1 VPRRRLAELGGTAN
15 LLRMADQSTQ
25 SITVDAPAA
34 DVMAVIADFPS
45 YPQWVAAAKKV
56 EVEQTGDDGRATRVH
71 FVLDAGAVKDDY
83 VLDYTWDGDRQ
94 VSWTLVTGQMQ
105 KRQDGSY
112 TLVESDGKTEVT
124 YSITIDLSIPML
136 GMIKR
141 KAEKVILDTALKEL
155 KKRVEG

>member
-1 VPRRRLAELGGTAN
+1 
-15 LLRMADQSTQ
+15 MADQSTQ

-34 DVMAVIADFPS
+34 DVMAVIADFAS

-56 EVEQTGDDGRATRVH
+56 EVVEDGDDGRARRVH

-83 VLDYTWDGDRQ
+83 VLEYTWDGDRK
-94 VSWTLVTGQMQ
+94 VSWTLVEGQMQ
-105 KRQDGSY
+105 KRNDGSY
-112 TLVESDGKTEVT
+112 TLAEKDGATEVT

>member
-1 VPRRRLAELGGTAN
+1 
-15 LLRMADQSTQ
+15 MADQSTQ

-34 DVMAVIADFPS
+34 DVMAVIADFPA
-45 YPQWVAAAKKV
+45 YPQWVAAAK
-56 EVEQTGDDGRATRVH
+56 EVQVLERGADGRAARVH

-83 VLDYTWDGDRQ
+83 VLAYTWDGDRR
-94 VSWTLVTGQMQ
+94 VSWTLVQGQMQ

-112 TLVESDGKTEVT
+112 TLVERDGHTEVT

>member
-1 VPRRRLAELGGTAN
+1 
-15 LLRMADQSTQ
+15 MADQSTQ
-25 SITVDAPAA
+25 SITIDAPAA
-34 DVMAVIADFPS
+34 DVMAVIADFAS
-45 YPQWVAAAKKV
+45 YPEWVAAAKKV
-56 EVEQTGDDGRATRVH
+56 EVVETGDDGRARQVH

-94 VSWTLVTGQMQ
+94 VSWTLVKGQMQ

-112 TLVESDGKTEVT
+112 TLTEKDGRPEVT

>member
-1 VPRRRLAELGGTAN
+1 
-15 LLRMADQSTQ
+15 MADQSTQ

-45 YPQWVAAAKKV
+45 YPEWVAAAKEV
-56 EVEQTGDDGRATRVH
+56 EVVDAGDDGRAQRVR

-83 VLDYTWDGDRQ
+83 VLDYTWDGDRK
-94 VSWTLVTGQMQ
+94 VSWTLVSSQLM

-112 TLVESDGKTEVT
+112 TLEETGSGTEVT
-124 YSITIDLSIPML
+124 YAITIDTKMPLL
-136 GMIKR
+136 GMMKR

>member
-1 VPRRRLAELGGTAN
+1 V
-15 LLRMADQSTQ
+15 ADQTSA
-25 SITVDAPAA
+25 SIVIAAPPEA
-34 DVMAVIADFPS
+34 VMAVITDFEH
-45 YPQWVAAAKKV
+45 YPEWVDSMKSG
-56 EVEQTGDDGRATRVH
+56 Q
-71 FVLDAGAVKDDY
+71 VLTSAGGKPKTVRMVLEHSLVKDDY

-94 VSWTLVTGQMQ
+94 VSWTLVKGQMQ

-112 TLVESDGKTEVT
+112 TLVEKDGSTEVT

-155 KKRVEG
+155 KKRVES

>member
-1 VPRRRLAELGGTAN
+1 
-15 LLRMADQSTQ
+15 MADQSTQ
-25 SITVDAPAA
+25 SIVVDAPAA
-34 DVMAVIADFPS
+34 EVMAVIADFPA
-45 YPQWVAAAKKV
+45 YPTWVSAAKQV
-56 EVEQTGDDGRATRVH
+56 EVVEPGTDGRARRVH

-83 VLDYTWDGDRQ
+83 VLEYTWDGDRK
-94 VSWTLVTGQMQ
+94 VSWTLVKGQMQ
-105 KRQDGSY
+105 KRNDGSY
-112 TLVESDGKTEVT
+112 TLEEQDGRTQVT

>member
-1 VPRRRLAELGGTAN
+1 
-15 LLRMADQSTQ
+15 MADQSTQ
-25 SITVDAPAA
+25 SIVVEAPAA
-34 DVMAVIADFPS
+34 EVMAVIADFPA
-45 YPQWVAAAKKV
+45 YPQWVSAAKQV
-56 EVEQTGDDGRATRVH
+56 EVLEAGTDGRARRVH

-83 VLDYTWDGDRQ
+83 VLDYTWDDDRK
-94 VSWTLVTGQMQ
+94 VTWTLVKGQMQ

-112 TLVESDGKTEVT
+112 TLVETAGRTEVT

>member
-1 VPRRRLAELGGTAN
+1 
-15 LLRMADQSTQ
+15 MADQSTQ
-25 SITVDAPAA
+25 SIIVDAPAA

-45 YPQWVAAAKKV
+45 YPQWVASAKKV
-56 EVEQTGDDGRATRVH
+56 DVLETGPDGRAQRVH

-83 VLDYTWDGDRQ
+83 VLDYTWNGDRA
-94 VSWTLVTGQMQ
+94 VSWTLVKGQMQ
-105 KRQDGSY
+105 KRQEGSY
-112 TLVESDGKTEVT
+112 TLTERDGATEVT
-124 YSITIDLSIPML
+124 YAITIDLSIPML

>member
-1 VPRRRLAELGGTAN
+1 
-15 LLRMADQSTQ
+15 MADQSTQ
-25 SITVDAPAA
+25 SIVVEAPAA
-34 DVMAVIADFPS
+34 EVMAVIADFPS
-45 YPQWVAAAKKV
+45 YPQWVSAAKKV
-56 EVEQTGDDGRATRVH
+56 EVLETGEDGRARRVH

-83 VLDYTWDGDRQ
+83 VLEYTWDDDRR
-94 VSWTLVTGQMQ
+94 VSWTLVKGQMQ
-105 KRQDGSY
+105 KRQEGSY
-112 TLVESDGKTEVT
+112 TLVEKDGRTEVT

>member
-1 VPRRRLAELGGTAN
+1 
-15 LLRMADQSTQ
+15 MADQSTQ
-25 SITVDAPAA
+25 SILVDAPAA
-34 DVMAVIADFPS
+34 DVMAVIADFPA

-56 EVEQTGDDGRATRVH
+56 EVVEEGPQGRAARVR
-71 FVLDAGAVKDDY
+71 FVLDAGAVKDEY
-83 VLDYTWDGDRQ
+83 VLAYTWDGDRA
-94 VSWTLVTGQMQ
+94 VSWTLVHGQMQ

-112 TLVESDGKTEVT
+112 TLIERDGATEVF

-155 KKRVEG
+155 KKRVES